1 MVRVFVGNQDSVKM
15 IEGFFDGRKPR
26 QRFAFAE
33 AGIYKEAGALGFEQ
47 RKIARTSGRQNGYAQ
62 ADRFPLAAPST
73 PDLWRT
79 KAAVGIISRT
89 QCTNKYKL
97 ALLWEIFSRCD

>member
-1 MVRVFVGNQDSVKM
+1 VVRVFVGNQDSVKM
-15 IEGFFDGRKPR
+15 LEGIFDCGQPR

-62 ADRFPLAAPST
+62 ADRFPPTAPST
-73 PDLWRT
+73 PEL
-79 KAAVGIISRT
+79 AA
-89 QCTNKYKL
+89 NKKRL
-97 ALLWEIFSRCD
+97 SES